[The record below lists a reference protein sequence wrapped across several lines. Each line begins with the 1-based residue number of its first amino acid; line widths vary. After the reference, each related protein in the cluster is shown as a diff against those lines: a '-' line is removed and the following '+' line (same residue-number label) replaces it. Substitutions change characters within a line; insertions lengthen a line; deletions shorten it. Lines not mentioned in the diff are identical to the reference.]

1 MRQNVWAATIVAA
14 ALGLAG
20 CEDARLT
27 LDNYQQLQAGMSR
40 AQVEAI
46 LGEPSECSGAVMI
59 DNCLWGDESRFVQAQ
74 FVAGKAMTYQYQG
87 LK

>member
-1 MRQNVWAATIVAA
+1 MTQKVWVATIMVAV
-14 ALGLAG
+14 LGLVG

-27 LDNYQQLQAGMSR
+27 LDSYEQLQAGMTR
-40 AQVEAI
+40 AQVEDI

-59 DNCLWGDESRFVQAQ
+59 DNCLWGDESRFIQAQ
-74 FVAGKAMTYQYQG
+74 FVGGKAMAYQYQG

>member
-1 MRQNVWAATIVAA
+1 MRRNVWVAA
-14 ALGLAG
+14 IMVATLGLVG
-20 CEDARLT
+20 CEDSRLT
-27 LDNYQQLQAGMSR
+27 LDSYEQLQAGMTR

-59 DNCLWGDESRFVQAQ
+59 DNCLWGDEVRFIQAQ
-74 FVAGKAMTYQYQG
+74 FVGGKAMAYQYQG